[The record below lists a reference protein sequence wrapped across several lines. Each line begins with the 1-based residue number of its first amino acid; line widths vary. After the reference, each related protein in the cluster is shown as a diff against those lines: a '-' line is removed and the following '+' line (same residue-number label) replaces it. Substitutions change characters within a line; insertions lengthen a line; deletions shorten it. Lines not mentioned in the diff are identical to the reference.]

1 MNKAIKTILAISL
14 SSVILAACGT
24 SADPKGTSPQKDTAA
39 TNPQTQQ
46 SPQQSPTPT
55 PPTTDQKGDVTLN
68 GTSSKDG
75 KNNNDVQAATT
86 PVTLAKEKSVALDGN
101 SKKQVKANL
110 YESKNQPL
118 YLYLVDKFKAS
129 DEPTNKDTL
138 VQNANHT
145 VKMKITVLSKN
156 SDLVSLKKEALKE
169 MKKTTRNVK
178 EVKSLQNDK
187 FYKDAIVIQATTSK
201 ESRSFYL
208 LTIDGTPVEVS
219 ITRPKKSTEV
229 PSLVTM
235 MKTIG
240 IKNTAM

>member
-1 MNKAIKTILAISL
+1 MDMNKAFKTILAISL

-46 SPQQSPTPT
+46 SPQQSPTPK
-55 PPTTDQKGDVTLN
+55 TTNQNGDVTSN

-75 KNNNDVQAATT
+75 KNNNEAQAATT

-101 SKKQVKANL
+101 AKKQVKANL

-118 YLYLVDKFKAS
+118 YLYLVDKFKTI

-145 VKMKITVLSKN
+145 VKMKITVLSKD
-156 SDLVSLKKEALKE
+156 SDLDSLKKEALKE

-178 EVKSLQNDK
+178 EVNSLRNDK
-187 FYKDAIVIQATTSK
+187 FYQNAIVLQATTSK
-201 ESRSFYL
+201 ESRSFYI

-219 ITRPKKSTEV
+219 ITRPKKSTAV
-229 PSLVTM
+229 LSLVTM